1 MSELKPCPFCGSE
14 AARIELDGGFAWG
27 ECMKCG
33 ATSKV
38 VLFITDTNDVRIAA
52 AEKSWDTR
60 PIENA
65 LIAKI
70 AELEA
75 EINKWNEKEEERK
88 KLAIKCTGSLNL
100 EWIFVNY
107 KRTVDELARLREERR
122 WRKCSELPE
131 DKQLCEVVD
140 KYGDVSLW
148 IYSGALKMIFLHKFK
163 YWRLFEYPPGQNVNH
178 QNTK

>member
-60 PIENA
+60 PIEDA
-65 LIAKI
+65 LNKRIT
-70 AELEA
+70 ELET
-75 EINKWNEKEEERK
+75 EN
-88 KLAIKCTGSLNL
+88 
-100 EWIFVNY
+100 
-107 KRTVDELARLREERR
+107 ARLREVIEKIREITAEFSYD
-122 WRKCSELPE
+122 RKLEQIR
-131 DKQLCEVVD
+131 DIVNQLCQ
-140 KYGDVSLW
+140 
-148 IYSGALKMIFLHKFK
+148 
-163 YWRLFEYPPGQNVNH
+163 PQ
-178 QNTK
+178 